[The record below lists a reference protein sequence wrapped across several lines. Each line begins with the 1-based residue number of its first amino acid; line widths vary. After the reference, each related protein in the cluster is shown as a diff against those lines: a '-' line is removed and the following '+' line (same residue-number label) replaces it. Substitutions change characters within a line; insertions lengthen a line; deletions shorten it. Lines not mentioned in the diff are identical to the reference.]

1 MKPASFEFAR
11 AGDLDE
17 AIRLLGEDDS
27 RPYAGG
33 QSLGPMLNLRLVRPR
48 LLVDIS
54 GVSDLHGF
62 NKDGDGLEVGAGV
75 VHADF
80 EDGRV
85 PDVANGL
92 LSHAASTIAYRAV
105 RNRGTIGGSL
115 AHADPA
121 ADWPP
126 VLMALDAV
134 VAVVGPGGGREVGVG
149 DLISGPLS
157 TTLAQ
162 GEIIRS
168 VRVPRL
174 AADARWGHHKVSV
187 KPGDFA
193 ESLAV
198 VVTAPPLARVALA
211 GPSSQPLRL
220 KAVEGVV
227 GGSGRWSAELGE
239 EIRRTARDEIV
250 AAGFVDESD
259 GYAVRLHATAASRA
273 AEEALG
279 A

>member
-1 MKPASFEFAR
+1 MKPTRFEFAR

-54 GVSDLHGF
+54 GVSELHGF
-62 NKDGDGLEVGAGV
+62 NEDGDVLEVGAGV
-75 VHADF
+75 IHADF
-80 EDGRV
+80 EDGHV

-92 LSHAASTIAYRAV
+92 LSHAASMIAYRAV

-126 VLMALDAV
+126 VLMALDARV
-134 VAVVGPGGGREVGVG
+134 GVLGPGGAREVGVG
-149 DLISGPLS
+149 ELISGPLS
-157 TTLAQ
+157 TVLAQ

-174 AADARWGHHKVSV
+174 AANARWGHYKVSV

-198 VVTAPPLARVALA
+198 VVTAPSLVRVVLA
-211 GPSSQPLRL
+211 GPSSRPLRL
-220 KAVEGVV
+220 DAVEGAV
-227 GGSGRWSAELGE
+227 GGSGRWSAALGD
-239 EIRRTARDEIV
+239 EIRRTAKEELV
-250 AAGFVDESD
+250 AAGFVDGSD
-259 GYAVRLHATAASRA
+259 SYAVRLHATAVSRA
-273 AEEALG
+273 VEEALDR
-279 A
+279 